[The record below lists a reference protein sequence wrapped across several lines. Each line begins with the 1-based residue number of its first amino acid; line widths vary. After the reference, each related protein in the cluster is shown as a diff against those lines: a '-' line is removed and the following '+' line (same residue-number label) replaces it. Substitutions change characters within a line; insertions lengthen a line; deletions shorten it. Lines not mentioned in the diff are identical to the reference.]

1 MVGAAGEAVG
11 GAKGV
16 FAMHSMFTIQKEANA
31 MHLLNSSFAL
41 VRRMMLALLMLLPL
55 SAFAAPQETFA
66 TPEEAVTALKDALK
80 YDGNE
85 QILKLFGEEYQDLF
99 VQPDQAAR
107 RANRARILAAMETL
121 SVLYELAPDRQELV
135 IGDKAWPFPIPLV
148 RVDQRWHFATAEGA
162 EELLNR
168 YIGANELGAIE
179 VVRAY
184 VRAQREYAARDRNG
198 DGVLEFAQK
207 LASADGQRD
216 GLYWPAD
223 AAKGEEQSPFGPLIA
238 ASSAY
243 LEGHKQGDAYRGYHF
258 RILTRQGEG
267 AAGGAYDYMINGRM
281 LAGFAMVAY
290 PAEYGV
296 SGVMTF
302 IVNQN
307 GTVFEKNLGEDSS
320 TLGAKMENFDPAG
333 WTVVTP

>member
-1 MVGAAGEAVG
+1 MYLS
-11 GAKGV
+11 
-16 FAMHSMFTIQKEANA
+16 FSIQKEANA
-31 MHLLNSSFAL
+31 MHLLCLKFASL
-41 VRRMMLALLMLLPL
+41 RRVTLALLMLLPL

-66 TPEEAVTALKDALK
+66 TPEEAVAALKKALE

-85 QILKLFGEEYQDLF
+85 PILQLFGEEHKDLF
-99 VQPDQAAR
+99 IQPDQAAT
-107 RANRARILAAMETL
+107 RANRAKMLASMQTL
-121 SVLYELAPDRQELV
+121 SVLYELTPDRQELV
-135 IGDKAWPFPIPLV
+135 IGDKAWPFPVPLV

-168 YIGANELGAIE
+168 YIGANELSAIE
-179 VVRAY
+179 VLRAY
-184 VRAQREYAARDRNG
+184 VSAQREYAARDRNG
-198 DGVLEFAQK
+198 DGVLEFAQT
-207 LASADGQRD
+207 LASTQGQHD

-223 AAKGEEQSPFGPLIA
+223 AAKDEEQSPFGPLIA

-243 LEGHKQGDAYRGYHF
+243 LEGHQQGDAYRGYHF

-307 GTVFEKNLGEDSS
+307 GTLFEKDLGDDSS
-320 TLGAKMENFDPAG
+320 SLGAKMSSFDPAT
-333 WTVVTP
+333 WAVVKP

>member
-1 MVGAAGEAVG
+1 
-11 GAKGV
+11 
-16 FAMHSMFTIQKEANA
+16 MHLIFTIQKEANA
-31 MHLLNSSFAL
+31 MHLLRPSFTFL
-41 VRRMMLALLMLLPL
+41 RSMMQALLMLLPL

-80 YDGNE
+80 SGGNE
-85 QILKLFGEEYQDLF
+85 PILKLFGEEYKDLF
-99 VQPDQAAR
+99 IQPDQAASS
-107 RANRARILAAMETL
+107 ANRARILAAMQTL
-121 SVLYELAPDRQELV
+121 SVLHELAPDRQELV

-148 RVDQRWHFATAEGA
+148 RVDQRWHFATVEGA

-168 YIGANELGAIE
+168 YIGANELSAID
-179 VVRAY
+179 VLRAY

-223 AAKGEEQSPFGPLIA
+223 AAKVEEQSPFGPLIA

-307 GTVFEKNLGEDSS
+307 GAVFEKDSGDDSS
-320 TLGAKMENFDPAG
+320 ALGAKMEKFDSTG
-333 WTVVTP
+333 WTVVMP

>member
-1 MVGAAGEAVG
+1 
-11 GAKGV
+11 
-16 FAMHSMFTIQKEANA
+16 MHLSFSIHKEANA
-31 MHLLNSSFAL
+31 MYLLFPGFAFL
-41 VRRMMLALLMLLPL
+41 RRIMLALLMLVPL

-66 TPEEAVTALKDALK
+66 TPEEAVAALKDALK
-80 YDGNE
+80 HDGNE

-99 VQPDQAAR
+99 IQPDQAAT
-107 RANRARILAAMETL
+107 RANRAKILASMQIL
-121 SVLYELAPDRQELV
+121 SVLHELAPDRQELV

-148 RVDQRWHFATAEGA
+148 RLDQRWHFATAEGA

-168 YIGANELGAIE
+168 YIGANELSAIE
-179 VVRAY
+179 VLRAY
-184 VRAQREYAARDRNG
+184 VSAQRVYAARDRNG
-198 DGVLEFAQK
+198 DGVLEYAQK
-207 LASADGQRD
+207 LASTSGKQD
-216 GLYWPAD
+216 GLYWHAD
-223 AAKGEEQSPFGPLIA
+223 AAKGEEQSPFGPLVA

-243 LEGHKQGDAYRGYHF
+243 LEGHTQSDPYRGYHF
-258 RILTRQGEG
+258 RILGRQGEG

-307 GTVFEKNLGEDSS
+307 GTLFEKDLGEDSS
-320 TLGAKMENFDPAG
+320 ALGAKMEAFDPAG
-333 WTVVTP
+333 WTVVAP

>member
-1 MVGAAGEAVG
+1 MRLFCQRFIGSRRIMLV
-11 GAKGV
+11 
-16 FAMHSMFTIQKEANA
+16 
-31 MHLLNSSFAL
+31 LLFILS
-41 VRRMMLALLMLLPL
+41 PL

-66 TPEEAVTALKDALK
+66 TPEEAVTALKGVLQS
-80 YDGNE
+80 DGNTAA
-85 QILKLFGEEYQDLF
+85 IRLFGEKYKDLF
-99 VQPDQAAR
+99 TQPDQAAS
-107 RANRARILAAMETL
+107 RANRAKILAAMQTL
-121 SVLYELAPDRQELV
+121 SVLHELAPDRLELV

-148 RVDQRWHFATAEGA
+148 RVDQRWRFATEDGV

-168 YIGANELGAIE
+168 YIGANEHSAIE
-179 VVRAY
+179 VLRAY
-184 VRAQREYAARDRNG
+184 VSAQREYAARDRNG

-207 LASADGQRD
+207 LASTSGQHD

-223 AAKGEEQSPFGPLIA
+223 AAKGEKPSPFGPLIA

-258 RILTRQGEG
+258 RILTRQGKG

-290 PAEYGV
+290 PAEYAV

-302 IVNQN
+302 VVNQN
-307 GTVFEKNLGEDSS
+307 GTVFEKDLGENSFNLGK
-320 TLGAKMENFDPAG
+320 KMQSFDPAG
-333 WTVVTP
+333 WAVVNP